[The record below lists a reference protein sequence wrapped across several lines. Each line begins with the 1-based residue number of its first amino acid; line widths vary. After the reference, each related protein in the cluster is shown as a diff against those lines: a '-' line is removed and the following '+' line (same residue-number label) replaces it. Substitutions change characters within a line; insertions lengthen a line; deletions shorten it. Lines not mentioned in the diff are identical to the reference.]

1 MCSTAV
7 VEEPE
12 NMSFSNFL
20 GNVHSILCKINW
32 IMIATCIWG
41 CNTINFMKDE
51 KIAKMEKKLTKMLKM
66 EKNLWSKNLYNRLG
80 NMMVG
85 RVNEN
90 TGVLAAVVTLVREK
104 NAKNAKNSWFWGV
117 FLTFFGHLVPILSR
131 NMLREG
137 PKTKYTTRRTSWAVI
152 TRGGTKKFGQVC
164 SRCPKLGRICYFW
177 KMVNLRRL
185 YLLNAL
191 TQNF

>member
-1 MCSTAV
+1 MKVKNGNLPETHHNMCSTAV

-104 NAKNAKNSWFWGV
+104 MQKMQKIRDFEVFFWR
-117 FLTFFGHLVPILSR
+117 FLAIWSQFWAGICCGRAPRLSIP
-131 NMLREG
+131 LGELLG
-137 PKTKYTTRRTSWAVI
+137 PS
-152 TRGGTKKFGQVC
+152 
-164 SRCPKLGRICYFW
+164 
-177 KMVNLRRL
+177 
-185 YLLNAL
+185 
-191 TQNF
+191 